1 MTGRH
6 TRPRPR
12 TGRRILQFVS
22 GLSLTLAIL
31 CAFHVG
37 WVWWGDAFDGIHTQ
51 QTLAVRHGVKDVDA
65 GDATRIAEPRG
76 GDPPAET
83 EPGHGAVIGWMW
95 IPRFG
100 HDWKRAIQE
109 GTGTDVL
116 ANQGIGHY
124 GHTPMPGGKGNSAY
138 AGHRTPGDLGAADTL
153 EPGDPIVIQ
162 TARHWYVYKVQSS
175 WMTTPDDVAVV
186 ADQPGQ
192 GDTRSITLTT
202 CKWSLDEADS
212 LSARLII
219 RGRLES
225 WSDVGDGIPA
235 ELADG
240 TSRPAVRAR
249 MAASR
254 VIRRISVRMPVSR
267 ILAAAAGGAWLLLA
281 GLAWLIWHG
290 GQAPERTHMEPADP
304 RLAHPDGTR
313 PIADHPLHPVLDHDP
328 VRRMGVAQPL
338 ARRDDPPVLHRPV
351 HDGRIGGAHG
361 RRDDNHAARA
371 DERRHA
377 TTTAHAA
384 RRPGH
389 ARPETMQD
397 PHARDHA
404 HVVDHV
410 GRVPRVRDHARDHA
424 GRDRAHRPDGG
435 PARPRPHHPIHAGNG
450 KEARTAGVEGME
462 PDMKGTYRIIDR
474 RRRHG
479 LIRLYLAE
487 RPDPGYT
494 GDDWDETAHTSA
506 TRVPYARISW
516 TRRPP
521 WPSHGAWRRA

>member
-1 MTGRH
+1 MTGPH
-6 TRPRPR
+6 TRPRAR
-12 TGRRILQFVS
+12 TGRRILQFAS

-290 GQAPERTHMEPADP
+290 G
-304 RLAHPDGTR
+304 
-313 PIADHPLHPVLDHDP
+313 
-328 VRRMGVAQPL
+328 
-338 ARRDDPPVLHRPV
+338 
-351 HDGRIGGAHG
+351 
-361 RRDDNHAARA
+361 
-371 DERRHA
+371 
-377 TTTAHAA
+377 
-384 RRPGH
+384 
-389 ARPETMQD
+389 
-397 PHARDHA
+397 
-404 HVVDHV
+404 
-410 GRVPRVRDHARDHA
+410 
-424 GRDRAHRPDGG
+424 
-435 PARPRPHHPIHAGNG
+435 RPRS
-450 KEARTAGVEGME
+450 E
-462 PDMKGTYRIIDR
+462 PTWNPLTLAWRIQTGPVPLRII
-474 RRRHG
+474 
-479 LIRLYLAE
+479 LFILFWTMILFAE
-487 RPDPGYT
+487 WAWLSPWLDATIPLFST
-494 GDDWDETAHTSA
+494 G
-506 TRVPYARISW
+506 
-516 TRRPP
+516 
-521 WPSHGAWRRA
+521 PSMTGA